1 MSGYEGDGFDD
12 LLSLPFNEY
21 LAVYIRHDAEFM
33 AGIRGG
39 LKDLK
44 EGKIQPWSEIRKEL
58 GLEHADADA

>member
-12 LLSLPFNEY
+12 LLSLPFNKY

-33 AGIRGG
+33 AGIRRGM
-39 LKDLK
+39 KDLK

>member
-12 LLSLPFNEY
+12 LLSFPFNEY
-21 LAVYIRHDAEFM
+21 LAVYIRHDTEFM
-33 AGIRGG
+33 AGIRRG